1 MANGEY
7 TGDRVLASYVL
18 MVLFR
23 AISEINESRRC
34 FSEGFLVDSFKSL
47 TGVFHMSNVKLNA
60 AKSVIGLIPEK
71 GSIGLGSGSTVAI
84 FAKEL
89 GRRVESGEVD
99 VSVVPSSYQAYQL
112 AIDFNIP
119 LTNLDIN
126 PELLLTIDGADEVDK
141 ELNLTKGGGGALFQE
156 KVVASASKKLII
168 IVDESKLVE
177 KLATRFL
184 IPVEVLPF
192 SLGVVKKT
200 IKKMGIDPI
209 LRQAQKKM
217 GPVVTDNGNFIVD
230 LKFPK
235 PIDNPAQVAIDL
247 KMIPGVMETGLFI
260 GMTDEVHI
268 GTAEGAYIL
277 KK

>member
-1 MANGEY
+1 
-7 TGDRVLASYVL
+7 
-18 MVLFR
+18 
-23 AISEINESRRC
+23 
-34 FSEGFLVDSFKSL
+34 
-47 TGVFHMSNVKLNA
+47 MSNVKLNA

-71 GSIGLGSGSTVAI
+71 GAIGLGSGSTVAI

-89 GRRVESGEVD
+89 GRRIESGKVD

-112 AIDFNIP
+112 ATEFNIP

-141 ELNLTKGGGGALFQE
+141 KLNLTKGGGGALFQE
-156 KVVASASKKLII
+156 KVVASASKKLVI

-177 KLATRFL
+177 KLASKFL

-192 SLGVVKKT
+192 SLGVVQKT
-200 IKKMGIDPI
+200 ITKMGIEPI

-217 GPVVTDNGNFIVD
+217 GPVVTDNGNFIID

-235 PIDNPAQVAIDL
+235 PIDHPLQVSIDL
-247 KMIPGVMETGLFI
+247 KMIPGIVETGLFI
-260 GMTDEVHI
+260 GMTDEVHV
-268 GTAEGAYIL
+268 GTKEGAYIL

>member
-1 MANGEY
+1 
-7 TGDRVLASYVL
+7 
-18 MVLFR
+18 
-23 AISEINESRRC
+23 
-34 FSEGFLVDSFKSL
+34 
-47 TGVFHMSNVKLNA
+47 MSNVKLNA

-71 GSIGLGSGSTVAI
+71 GPIGLGSGSTVAI

-89 GRRVESGEVD
+89 GRKVGSGEVD

-112 AIDFNIP
+112 AVEFNIP

-156 KVVASASKKLII
+156 KIVASASKKLVI

-177 KLATRFL
+177 KLATKFL

-192 SLGVVKKT
+192 SLGVVRKT
-200 IKKMGIDPI
+200 ITMMGIDPI
-209 LRQAQKKM
+209 VRQAQKKM
-217 GPVVTDNGNFIVD
+217 GPVVTDNGNFIID

-235 PIDNPAQVAIDL
+235 PIDNPEQVAIDL
-247 KMIPGVMETGLFI
+247 KMIPGVVETGLFI
-260 GMTDEVHI
+260 GMTDEVHV
-268 GTAEGAYIL
+268 GTEDSAYIL